1 MVGRLPLR
9 AETVTCTEVQI
20 KDRGLRLRTDLPTTC
35 IRLWIAADVTDKKAV
50 PARIGAKSTGPERC
64 RGELHVVIIQLGG
77 HERPEVMHLDFSWT
91 WRLISRP
98 ISWRARASDGR
109 WEYLAPSTL

>member
-20 KDRGLRLRTDLPTTC
+20 KDRVLRLRTDLLTTC

-77 HERPEVMHLDFSWT
+77 QKGSHLGDISY
-91 WRLISRP
+91 RLVEQFFHPMSHRK
-98 ISWRARASDGR
+98 
-109 WEYLAPSTL
+109 